1 MEMFKSKL
9 SALKQQGAQPQVQ
22 MHIEVHTDSKSK
34 HLLLEEKM
42 QNKAKMIQLTNP
54 QMCVD
59 AGIAGC
65 AC

>member
-1 MEMFKSKL
+1 
-9 SALKQQGAQPQVQ
+9 

-34 HLLLEEKM
+34 HLLLEEKI
-42 QNKAKMIQLTNP
+42 QKKAKMIQLTNP